1 MYIYIYIL
9 CILYI
14 NISHVYIYIYR
25 WSAAPLRPTF
35 VHPYD
40 IIALNESYLNL
51 TLYTYDVYIYI
62 YTSGADVRPKFHG
75 GLLTSWFV

>member
-1 MYIYIYIL
+1 M
-9 CILYI
+9 
-14 NISHVYIYIYR
+14 YIYIYR

-62 YTSGADVRPKFHG
+62 YLRGVFAQSFMGVYLRR
-75 GLLTSWFV
+75 GLFRIY